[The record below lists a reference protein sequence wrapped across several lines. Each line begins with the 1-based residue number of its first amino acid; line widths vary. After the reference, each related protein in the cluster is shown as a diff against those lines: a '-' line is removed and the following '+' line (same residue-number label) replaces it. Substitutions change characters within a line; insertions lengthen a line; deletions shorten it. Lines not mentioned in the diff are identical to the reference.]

1 MNIQEK
7 IVKARIDL
15 QALNLKKTGK
25 NQNISYYELG
35 DFLPAVNQLAGKYEF
50 YTKFK
55 IVTDQGQEKAILTV
69 SSLSDSK
76 EREAYIIPTAE
87 VSLPHGQAIQSLG
100 AKITYL
106 RRYLLMIAF
115 EIAESD
121 LTDSI
126 KRDLTEE
133 VSEKDQEEIKN
144 AKTLAELTK
153 VCGELK
159 TKYKISLITPLYDE
173 AKVKLEQDG
182 DAKVIKKELK

>member
-1 MNIQEK
+1 
-7 IVKARIDL
+7 
-15 QALNLKKTGK
+15 
-25 NQNISYYELG
+25 
-35 DFLPAVNQLAGKYEF
+35 
-50 YTKFK
+50 
-55 IVTDQGQEKAILTV
+55 
-69 SSLSDSK
+69 
-76 EREAYIIPTAE
+76 
-87 VSLPHGQAIQSLG
+87 
-100 AKITYL
+100 
-106 RRYLLMIAF
+106 MIAF

-173 AKVKLEQDG
+173 AKVKLEQ
-182 DAKVIKKELK
+182 LS